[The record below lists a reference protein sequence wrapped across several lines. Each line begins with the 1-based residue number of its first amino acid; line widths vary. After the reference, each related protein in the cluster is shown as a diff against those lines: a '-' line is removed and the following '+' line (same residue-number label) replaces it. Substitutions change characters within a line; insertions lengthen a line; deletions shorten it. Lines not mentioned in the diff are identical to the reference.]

1 MEVSTNVYKYHQIF
15 DGNCKETAKTTD
27 IGKQE
32 LLIHVLKFTNK
43 ICSFTNIDF
52 RIFQLLGLHINL
64 ITSWPNRKNP
74 VVPWTNQVKS
84 IVIPSNFL
92 VVWDKG
98 HGLFRALD
106 FVGPAE
112 IGTVIKLYLF
122 ICLSKSN
129 DVTTNII
136 CGFLQEIEMVIQRL
150 EEETAIAREECER
163 AAENR
168 IK

>member
-1 MEVSTNVYKYHQIF
+1 MAYFEPWI
-15 DGNCKETAKTTD
+15 
-27 IGKQE
+27 
-32 LLIHVLKFTNK
+32 
-43 ICSFTNIDF
+43 
-52 RIFQLLGLHINL
+52 LLGRL
-64 ITSWPNRKNP
+64 K
-74 VVPWTNQVKS
+74 
-84 IVIPSNFL
+84 
-92 VVWDKG
+92 
-98 HGLFRALD
+98 
-106 FVGPAE
+106 